1 MDALPTALSTRAL
14 RSTATRVPSGSLS
27 MAAGCCALMSISSE
41 RGYRLTTFAWVTPG
55 MFFSCELTLSA
66 ETRNSDLPDCWFAI
80 SSTSFSLTH
89 SLPPLTLICEVS
101 KRNTDENNRS
111 QISADTSAAANIT
124 ISTRMAATRVPAF
137 FRSFRRA
144 SKSSTLGRVATP
156 STPTFSSS
164 VFLTTSSLCRRRAST
179 KPSARDTDRD
189 EDDET
194 LRDAVFPNLDFR
206 ETVFPPFTCREVS
219 FSKAFSDFLP
229 DVICRPVAFPTVV
242 LPGDASPDAAFRDT
256 SFDAVRGFFLVWR
269 SRVTATRLA
278 SAPDDEALS
287 AVVRGLREPD
297 PCPASRPASPCEET
311 TRRAISGHRDCAG
324 PPVRAG
330 SPRPW
335 R

>member
-1 MDALPTALSTRAL
+1 
-14 RSTATRVPSGSLS
+14 
-27 MAAGCCALMSISSE
+27 
-41 RGYRLTTFAWVTPG
+41 

-66 ETRNSDLPDCWFAI
+66 ETMNSDLPDCWFAM

-206 ETVFPPFTCREVS
+206 ETVFPPFACREVS

-229 DVICRPVAFPTVV
+229 DVICRPVAFLTVV

-278 SAPDDEALS
+278 STPDDEALS